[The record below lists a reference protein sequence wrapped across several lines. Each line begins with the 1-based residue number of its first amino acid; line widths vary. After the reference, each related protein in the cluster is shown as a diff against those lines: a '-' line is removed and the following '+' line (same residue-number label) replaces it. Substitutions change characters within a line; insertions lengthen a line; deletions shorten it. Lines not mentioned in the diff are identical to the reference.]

1 MPLWYMLC
9 SYGSAEQSNATDGS
23 ARYGADQGADAAGNA
38 TRGGAA
44 ATGQVR
50 VSGRLDSI

>member
-1 MPLWYMLC
+1 MLC
-9 SYGSAEQSNATDGS
+9 SDGSAGQSNATDGS

-50 VSGRLDSI
+50 VSGRLDSV